1 MEMREPRAH
10 EIAREAARCIAEIDE
25 TIPVLLEAMVLREI
39 WLTRTLAPSSRRAT
53 EISRRR
59 RSGKM
64 FPPTTAIRLSPRA
77 DKRCT
82 GFCAGPDATC
92 VIRDAVR
99 TFLAIA
105 IQPHRLTIYGN
116 VANQIGLVGRHP
128 RWSPDR
134 SRQAK

>member
-64 FPPTTAIRLSPRA
+64 FPPATAIRLLPPA
-77 DKRCT
+77 DKAVHRVLR
-82 GFCAGPDATC
+82 GP
-92 VIRDAVR
+92 
-99 TFLAIA
+99 
-105 IQPHRLTIYGN
+105 
-116 VANQIGLVGRHP
+116 
-128 RWSPDR
+128 
-134 SRQAK
+134 